1 MLAVSDWLS
10 LGHMTVLCLSLCPE
24 REEFLTSRPGSC
36 AHTWSQEVGSA
47 PPRAHPVLRRRGVEA
62 EQAGVAGVYCLGPRW
77 YPLHLCSGLACL
89 WVLVDICML
98 SFLTWYLVR
107 HGHLLIQRVC
117 WKELLNV
124 SSAPTLVLLS
134 GTVCLTQVPEHIL
147 RSPFNDFLADVTWAH
162 RRPATKSTR
171 SFAGCPESSPG
182 SRGLR
187 RTTEDRLSVGRRTS
201 RPRAPLSSAPT
212 AAGRW
217 IL

>member
-1 MLAVSDWLS
+1 M
-10 LGHMTVLCLSLCPE
+10 H
-24 REEFLTSRPGSC
+24 
-36 AHTWSQEVGSA
+36 
-47 PPRAHPVLRRRGVEA
+47 
-62 EQAGVAGVYCLGPRW
+62 CLGPRW
-77 YPLHLCSGLACL
+77 YPLRLCSGLAYL

-98 SFLTWYLVR
+98 SFLTWYLV
-107 HGHLLIQRVC
+107 LIQSVC

-134 GTVCLTQVPEHIL
+134 GTVCLTPVPEHIL
-147 RSPFNDFLADVTWAH
+147 RSPFDDSLADMTWAH
-162 RRPATKSTR
+162 RRPATKSAG

-201 RPRAPLSSAPT
+201 RPRTPLSSAPT